1 MIVNY
6 EIIYNDLLTLSL
18 FLSLICICSFL
29 YRNSGPL
36 NELKIILTLGNPMV
50 LHNENVQNV
59 GNQIKENLT
68 FP

>member
-6 EIIYNDLLTLSL
+6 EIIYKTDILTISL
-18 FLSLICICSFL
+18 FLSLICIYSFL

-36 NELKIILTLGNPMV
+36 NELKISLTLGNPMV

-59 GNQIKENLT
+59 ENLIKKI
-68 FP
+68 